1 MWIPSFI
8 RQEIIILVTVT
19 WVLTIMNTL
28 LTTQYFYRAGLTSL
42 PSPFVATSTWFGLSV
57 LPLLHTCW
65 QAQLLLLG
73 VLLVGLILLKMDYQ
87 HEATEEAF
95 LSTLICCIVAIAPTI
110 FFTGIMIL
118 WGYLIAKRQMTWR
131 VWMASLIAIA
141 LRFFVAFG
149 LRYMGWL
156 EWMWIENLPRLA
168 WQEWLIGIGIVV
180 TTFAAIILPM
190 RKASVGTGLFYLI
203 YLIALLAAGTVLT
216 YGGFF

>member
-1 MWIPSFI
+1 
-8 RQEIIILVTVT
+8 
-19 WVLTIMNTL
+19 MNTL

-141 LRFFVAFG
+141 LRIFVMVG
-149 LRYMGWL
+149 LRYTGWL
-156 EWMWIENLPRLA
+156 QWMWIENLPRLA

-180 TTFAAIILPM
+180 TTFVAILLPM

-203 YLIALLAAGTVLT
+203 YLIALLTAGTVLT

>member
-1 MWIPSFI
+1 
-8 RQEIIILVTVT
+8 
-19 WVLTIMNTL
+19 MNTL

-156 EWMWIENLPRLA
+156 EWIWIENLPHLA
-168 WQEWLIGIGIVV
+168 WQEWLIAIGIAIA
-180 TTFAAIILPM
+180 TFAAVLLPM
-190 RKASVGTGLFYLI
+190 RKASVSSGVFYI
-203 YLIALLAAGTVLT
+203 TYMVASLIAGCMLLWW
-216 YGGFF
+216 

>member
-1 MWIPSFI
+1 
-8 RQEIIILVTVT
+8 
-19 WVLTIMNTL
+19 MNTL
-28 LTTQYFYRAGLTSL
+28 LITQYFYRAGLTSL

-131 VWMASLIAIA
+131 VWLASLIAIA

-156 EWMWIENLPRLA
+156 EWLWMENLPHLA
-168 WQEWLIGIGIVV
+168 WQEWLIAIGIAIA
-180 TTFAAIILPM
+180 TFAAVLLPT
-190 RKASVGTGLFYLI
+190 RKASVGSGVFYI
-203 YLIALLAAGTVLT
+203 TYMVALLI
-216 YGGFF
+216 GGCMLLWW

>member
-180 TTFAAIILPM
+180 TTFAAILLPM

-203 YLIALLAAGTVLT
+203 YLIALLTAGSILT